1 VTRGAL
7 SQERVVR
14 FARISPLILLLFA
27 APAGADTFFDVPI
40 VTQVQGAA
48 FYRTSLAISNA
59 GPTSFLVITFVYR
72 SPVDNTIQHPVYLQ
86 SALETS
92 HAFASDDIVEFF
104 KINSDMRTA
113 DKTVPLF
120 GSLVIEL
127 PDVTDAT
134 DVSVIA
140 RTYSPGPGGNGTM
153 GIAYLGRS
161 SFSTAN
167 RAFSRMVT
175 TVRNGAFGQDGN
187 TRANIGFINYSNIA
201 IDLKV
206 EYKNTDTGASLKSF
220 ALSSAVGHL
229 LESHEV
235 VQLGN
240 IFSDAALAGVS
251 RILVT
256 VTPIQPSQS
265 FDGYAVQLDNTT
277 NDGSFFLMTER

>member
-1 VTRGAL
+1 M
-7 SQERVVR
+7 R
-14 FARISPLILLLFA
+14 FARISLVLFLFA
-27 APAGADTFFDVPI
+27 IPAGADTFFDVPI

-104 KINSDMRTA
+104 KNNSDMRTA
-113 DKTVPLF
+113 DKTAPLF

-153 GIAYLGRS
+153 GIAYLGRPNS
-161 SFSTAN
+161 PST

-187 TRANIGFINYSNIA
+187 ARANIGFINYSNFA

-220 ALSSAVGHL
+220 TLSSAVGHL

-265 FDGYAVQLDNTT
+265 FSGYAVQLDNAT